1 MYGWYSMN
9 AYIRGE
15 PEYIYYNEDGQ
26 ETFCTLV
33 TEDKKFPLND
43 KDDYVCC
50 GKILTLS
57 L

>member
-26 ETFCTLV
+26 ETFCTLI

-43 KDDYVCC
+43 KEDYVCC